1 MLFNSIDFII
11 FFPIVVALYF
21 AIPYRFRWVLLLI
34 ASYYFYMCWK
44 VEYAVLIVI
53 STLIDYFAGLKM
65 GGIVEKAK
73 KKKYLILSLC
83 TNLGLLFAFKYF
95 NFFNDSVRNFF
106 NYYNIFYNVRSFN
119 VLLPIGI
126 SFYTF
131 QTLSYTID
139 IYNGKREPERH
150 LGIFSLYVSFFPQLV
165 AGPIERPSRLLPQLY
180 QKNDFDYNRV
190 TNGLKLIAWGL
201 FKKMVIADRLA
212 ILVDKV
218 YNSPMQFQG
227 LILIIATVFF
237 AYQIY
242 CDFSGYTDIA
252 VGAAQVMGYELMDN
266 FNRPYFSKSIAEF
279 WRRWHISL
287 STWFRDYFYIPLGGN
302 RVSKGRWYSNI
313 FATFLVS
320 GLWHGANWTFVFWG
334 AIHGFYML
342 FGDLTKKARNK
353 FVGVLTLNNY
363 PLIYKQ
369 LKIAITFSLTCF
381 AWIFFRANDLTDA
394 IYIIMHLSLDT
405 GKTFF
410 LNYLWE
416 GEIALFGIPGE
427 FVLSVAL
434 IIFLEIVHLIQR
446 KGSVRDMI
454 AQKPIWLRWGI
465 YLSIALSIMNFG
477 VIDEIA
483 FIYFQF

>member
-1 MLFNSIDFII
+1 M
-11 FFPIVVALYF
+11 VALYF
-21 AIPYRFRWVLLLI
+21 AIPYRFRWILLLV

-44 VEYAVLIVI
+44 VEYAVLIII

-106 NYYNIFYNVRSFN
+106 NYYNVFYNVRSFN

-139 IYNGKREPERH
+139 IYNGKREPEGH
-150 LGIFSLYVSFFPQLV
+150 LGIFALYVSFFPQLV

-180 QKNDFDYNRV
+180 KQNDFDYDRV
-190 TNGLKLIAWGL
+190 TNGLKLIGWGL

-227 LILIIATVFF
+227 ITLVMATVFF

-302 RVSKGRWYSNI
+302 RVNKGRWYSNI
-313 FATFLVS
+313 LATFLVS

-334 AIHGFYML
+334 AIHGLYIL
-342 FGDLTKKARNK
+342 FGDLTKGVRNK
-353 FVGVLTLNNY
+353 FVGVLSLNKF
-363 PLIYKQ
+363 PFTYK
-369 LKIAITFSLTCF
+369 LFKIVITFSLTCF
-381 AWIFFRANDLTDA
+381 AWIFFRANDLADA
-394 IYIIMHLSLDT
+394 LYIVMNLSFDT
-405 GKTFF
+405 GKIFI
-410 LNYLWE
+410 LNSLWE
-416 GEIALFGIPGE
+416 GEIVLFGIPGE
-427 FVLSVAL
+427 FILSIAL
-434 IIFLEIVHLIQR
+434 IILLEIVHLIQR
-446 KGSVRDMI
+446 KGSIRDMI
-454 AQKPIWLRWGI
+454 SQKPIWLRWGI